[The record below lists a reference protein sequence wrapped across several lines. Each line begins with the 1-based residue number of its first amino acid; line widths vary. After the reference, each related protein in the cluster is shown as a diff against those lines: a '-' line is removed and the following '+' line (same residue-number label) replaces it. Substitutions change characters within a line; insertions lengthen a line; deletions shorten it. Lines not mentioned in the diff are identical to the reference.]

1 MEFFHLI
8 SKDNKK
14 YSLSLMEISLSHFLR
29 QVQFE
34 TDTILQLDIY
44 SDTLDYIV
52 EYLQYKKGGDTSIQR
67 PLLDTFR
74 NSCNDIRDYY
84 FIETINNNN
93 KLDEVFLISD
103 YLQIDGLLHLISAFI
118 ALNLK
123 MHRYNLK

>member
-1 MEFFHLI
+1 MEFYHLI

-14 YSLSLMEISLSHFLR
+14 YTLSFVEISLSHFLR

-34 TDTILQLDIY
+34 DDTILHLDIC
-44 SDTLDYIV
+44 STTLDYIV
-52 EYLQYKKGGDTSIQR
+52 EYLQYKKGSDTRIQR
-67 PLLDTFR
+67 PLSDTFR

-84 FIETINNNN
+84 FIKSINTNN
-93 KLDEVFLISD
+93 KLDEVFFISD

-123 MHRYNLK
+123 NNTEKII